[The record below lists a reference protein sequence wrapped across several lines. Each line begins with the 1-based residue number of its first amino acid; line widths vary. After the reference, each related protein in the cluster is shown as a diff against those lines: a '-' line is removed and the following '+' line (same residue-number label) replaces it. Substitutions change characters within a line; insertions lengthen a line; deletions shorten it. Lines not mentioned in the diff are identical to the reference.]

1 MAEAIGRR
9 STFVIGRNPN
19 PVSRLLYVIRL
30 PVAREGDVVLATRD
44 TWPHG
49 RDVFCYQLQAWPID
63 AEVIEEIPV
72 EGCWRTGAAVH
83 LVLRRPRDRRAMFV
97 WTQSKGH
104 PVIFWRSPATMGKA
118 RPGIRV
124 PQARGLEAA
133 LEIAVDR
140 GERYPWKFSQYA
152 VTISRRRLPA
162 GDYAVLA
169 ESRVVAV
176 VERKTVADLA
186 SSAGSGTLNLTLG
199 DLAQAPHSALVVE
212 GRLSDLVKTG
222 TKAGVRPGWLLNLIA
237 ALQVE
242 HPTVAWMFAETR
254 ALAEDWAYRW
264 LAASLRAERGLS
276 QPLLR
281 AVADDSAA
289 PTPPPGLIEDRTPL
303 FDAEA
308 RRSLIVR
315 EANAGIRWTTRLLA
329 KRAGVTSATAAKDL
343 KNAASEGVL
352 IGEKVGR
359 ETVYAV
365 GKHRQTTSGPTTG
378 PDSGG

>member
-9 STFVIGRNPN
+9 STFVIGRNPS

-49 RDVFCYQLQAWPID
+49 RDVFCYQLQAWPSD
-63 AEVIEEIPV
+63 AEVIEEVPI

-124 PQARGLEAA
+124 PQARGLEGA

-186 SSAGSGTLNLTLG
+186 SSAGSGTLNLTLA

-264 LAASLRAERGLS
+264 LAASLRAERGLA

-281 AVADDSAA
+281 PVAEAA
-289 PTPPPGLIEDRTPL
+289 TPDLPWPESTGERAPL

-308 RRSLIVR
+308 RRNLIVR

-329 KRAGVTSATAAKDL
+329 KRAGVTAATAGKDL
-343 KNAASEGVL
+343 KMAASEGVL
-352 IGEKVGR
+352 VREKVGR

-365 GKHRQTTSGPTTG
+365 GRPSQNQEP
-378 PDSGG
+378 